1 MADHELQHSGKR
13 GGDRRSEKARAEQAA
28 RRPSLV
34 SEIAEQ
40 RQRLDQTFYEHIRK
54 LRQQHGDHAV
64 DQALSVW
71 QQQRNAVAVTKVDW
85 RHERRG
91 AFTGNYRGPR

>member
-1 MADHELQHSGKR
+1 MSDGR

-28 RRPSLV
+28 RRPNSLA

-54 LRQQHGDHAV
+54 LRQQHGDRAV
-64 DQALSVW
+64 DQALKP
-71 QQQRNAVAVTKVDW
+71 VASATRFRRCCTK
-85 RHERRG
+85 
-91 AFTGNYRGPR
+91 